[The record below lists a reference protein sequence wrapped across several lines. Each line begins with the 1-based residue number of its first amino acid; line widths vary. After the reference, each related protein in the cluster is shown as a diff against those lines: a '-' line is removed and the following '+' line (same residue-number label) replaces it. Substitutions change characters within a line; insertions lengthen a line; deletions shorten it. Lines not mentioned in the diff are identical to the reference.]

1 MSWTFE
7 KVDIE
12 LLDNLNLNS
21 HEKLIY
27 ILLRRFRNCKNGI
40 NVSNKYLMKRT
51 GIKSKITL
59 RKYLD
64 NLSLYGLCARRQPE
78 KKKANQYTFDKNEMQ
93 YFIRQQL
100 GRKKSMSKKM
110 KKIKAK
116 NKYETAIKDKKVIA
130 INKIRGSNNDLP

>member
-110 KKIKAK
+110 KQIKAK

>member
-1 MSWTFE
+1 M
-7 KVDIE
+7 
-12 LLDNLNLNS
+12 LDNLNLNS

-27 ILLRRFRNCKNGI
+27 ILLKRFKNCKTGI

-64 NLSLYGLCARRQPE
+64 NLALYGLCARRQPE
-78 KKKANQYTFDKNEMQ
+78 KKKPNQYTFDKNEMQ

-100 GRKKSMSKKM
+100 SRKKVMSKKM
-110 KKIKAK
+110 KQIKAK
-116 NKYETAIKDKKVIA
+116 RKYETAIEDKKVIPIA
-130 INKIRGSNNDLP
+130 KVRGSNNDLP